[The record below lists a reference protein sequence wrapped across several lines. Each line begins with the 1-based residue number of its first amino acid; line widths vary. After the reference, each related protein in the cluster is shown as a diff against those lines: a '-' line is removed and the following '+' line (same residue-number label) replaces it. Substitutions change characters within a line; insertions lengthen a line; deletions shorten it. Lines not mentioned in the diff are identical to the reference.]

1 MDYYLML
8 LDSFLSGQAFRTSA
22 CLHSDC
28 KYKWLKPDNDKNVRL
43 FSSFMVRQ
51 RRMSDYF
58 RFPLL
63 LNVSTTIIH
72 FARTTNDWKEIRE

>member
-1 MDYYLML
+1 MDYYIML

-43 FSSFMVRQ
+43 FSSFMV
-51 RRMSDYF
+51 
-58 RFPLL
+58 PLASGMNDCFVVHL
-63 LNVSTTIIH
+63 W
-72 FARTTNDWKEIRE
+72 RTPAMTD